1 MGQTINQE
9 TKKILLVFQ
18 KNEITEHFIYEKLA
32 NLEKNSRNQK
42 VLRQISSDEKRHY
55 GIWKKFTGREVK
67 PARLKIWWYVV
78 IARIFG
84 VTFGI
89 KLMESGEENAQAAY
103 QKFINSIPEAEQIK
117 NDEEQHENELI
128 SMINEE
134 KLKYLGSIVLGLND
148 ALVELTGTLAGLTFA
163 LQNAKLVGVAGLITG
178 IAASLSMAASEYL
191 STKAE
196 GALRQGSGQGDKNP
210 LKASIYTGFAYVLA
224 VTVLILPF
232 LLLANP
238 FVSLMLALAGAVVLI
253 FVFTFYFSVVRSVS
267 FKRRFMEM
275 VLISLGVA
283 FLSFMIGLAVRQF
296 LGIDV

>member
-89 KLMESGEENAQAAY
+89 KLMESGEESAQAAY